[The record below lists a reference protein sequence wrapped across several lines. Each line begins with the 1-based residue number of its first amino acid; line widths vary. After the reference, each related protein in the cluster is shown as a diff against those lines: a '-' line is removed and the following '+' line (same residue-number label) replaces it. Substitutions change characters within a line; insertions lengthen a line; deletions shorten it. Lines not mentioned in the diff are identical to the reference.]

1 MHLKLGVKVALTAV
15 LVAGTGTAVYAA
27 YETGMVDKILNKDGV
42 EVQNFVDKDK
52 RIAEIWAKKNDL
64 SDTLKYTYEY
74 SEDKAENI
82 VLKQSVKAG
91 KKLSSGDTFT
101 LTVSKGF
108 DPDKEFE
115 FPDFTDKKKED
126 IEAWFTDNHFTS
138 VTYAYEAVE
147 DASKEEDSFISASV
161 EKGTKVKRS
170 AAIEIKLVT
179 KDIVVPDLANMSKE
193 DIQAWGDKW
202 NITISFEEQED
213 SMREE
218 GTIISVSAAKDSKVK
233 AGDTITVKI
242 AKKKSEDER
251 SNQETANQQTDNNA
265 NSKPR
270 DDNDNWNGG
279 STNTENGGGST
290 SGGSSEQPQ
299 PQPQVCPVNFDAVKE
314 VTVVPMSHISNGVS
328 YLLKKYGYDS
338 CSFTIQNNSSTT
350 SESMSAVGWWSD
362 GYSGIVY
369 IVDYPDLKG

>member
-27 YETGMVDKILNKDGV
+27 YETGMVDKILNKDGI

-91 KKLSSGDTFT
+91 KKISSGDTFT

-147 DASKEEDSFISASV
+147 DTSKEEDSFISASV

-202 NITISFEEQED
+202 NVTISFEEQED

-270 DDNDNWNGG
+270 DDNDTYVPPTQPEHP
-279 STNTENGGGST
+279 SQPEQPSEPVTYACPVTLDSRIYTMFGGGSSNSEIIDT
-290 SGGSSEQPQ
+290 ISSWYPG
-299 PQPQVCPVNFDAVKE
+299 CS
-314 VTVVPMSHISNGVS
+314 VTA
-328 YLLKKYGYDS
+328 D
-338 CSFTIQNNSSTT
+338 NSST
-350 SESMSAVGWWSD
+350 SGMMRLVKGGWHPNGNSAVINTEDMAS
-362 GYSGIVY
+362 
-369 IVDYPDLKG
+369 

>member
-27 YETGMVDKILNKDGV
+27 YETGMVDKILNKNGV

-91 KKLSSGDTFT
+91 KKISSGDTFT

-147 DASKEEDSFISASV
+147 DTSKEEDSFISASV

-202 NITISFEEQED
+202 NVTISFEEQED

-251 SNQETANQQTDNNA
+251 SNQETSNQQTDNNA

-270 DDNDNWNGG
+270 DDNDDWNGG

-314 VTVVPMSHISNGVS
+314 VTDVPMSRISNGVS

-350 SESMSAVGWWSD
+350 SEHMNAVDWWSD
-362 GYSGIVY
+362 GYSGVVY
-369 IVDYPDLKG
+369 IVDNIN

>member
-15 LVAGTGTAVYAA
+15 LVASTGTAVYAA
-27 YETGMVDKILNKDGV
+27 YETGMVDKILNKEGV

-82 VLKQSVKAG
+82 VLKQSVKVG
-91 KKLSSGDTFT
+91 KKISSGDTFT

-126 IEAWFTDNHFTS
+126 IGAWFTDNHFTS

-147 DASKEEDSFISASV
+147 DTSKEEDSFISASV

-202 NITISFEEQED
+202 NVTISFEEQED

-270 DDNDNWNGG
+270 DDNDDWNGG

-299 PQPQVCPVNFDAVKE
+299 PQPQVCPVSFDPTE
-314 VTVVPMSHISNGVS
+314 LTGVPMSGISNGVS
-328 YLLKKYGYDS
+328 YLLKMNGYGS

-350 SESMSAVGWWSD
+350 SDSMNAVGWCSD
-362 GYSGIVY
+362 GYSGVVY
-369 IVDYPDLKG
+369 IVDNSN

>member
-91 KKLSSGDTFT
+91 KKISSGDTFT

-147 DASKEEDSFISASV
+147 DTSKEEDSFISASV

-202 NITISFEEQED
+202 NVTISFEEQED

-251 SNQETANQQTDNNA
+251 SKEEIKFQQTDNNA
-265 NSKPR
+265 GSDPQDSNNK
-270 DDNDNWNGG
+270 WTGG
-279 STNTENGGGST
+279 SSNTENGGGNT
-290 SGGSSEQPQ
+290 SGGSAEQPQ
-299 PQPQVCPVNFDAVKE
+299 PQPQVCPVSLDVSDLTAISMN
-314 VTVVPMSHISNGVS
+314 TVNQSVS
-328 YLLKKYGYDS
+328 YLLSFSNYSS
-338 CSFTIQNNSSTT
+338 CPFTIVNQSSTT
-350 SESMSAVGWWSD
+350 SESMNVVGWWSD
-362 GYSGIVY
+362 GYSGVVY
-369 IVDYPDLKG
+369 IADNIN

>member
-27 YETGMVDKILNKDGV
+27 YETGIVDKILNKDGV

-82 VLKQSVKAG
+82 VLKQSVKVG
-91 KKLSSGDTFT
+91 KKISSGDTFT

-115 FPDFTDKKKED
+115 FPDFTDNKKED

-147 DASKEEDSFISASV
+147 DTSKEEDSFISASV

-202 NITISFEEQED
+202 NVTISFEEQED

-251 SNQETANQQTDNNA
+251 SSQETANQQTDNNA

-270 DDNDNWNGG
+270 DDNDNYVPP
-279 STNTENGGGST
+279 SQPSQPEQPSEPVTYACPVTLDEVFYTLYAS
-290 SGGSSEQPQ
+290 GSSNSEIIGEISRRYPG
-299 PQPQVCPVNFDAVKE
+299 CS
-314 VTVVPMSHISNGVS
+314 VTA
-328 YLLKKYGYDS
+328 
-338 CSFTIQNNSSTT
+338 NNSSTSGT
-350 SESMSAVGWWSD
+350 MGLVKGGWYPNGNSALIITEDKAS
-362 GYSGIVY
+362 
-369 IVDYPDLKG
+369 

>member
-1 MHLKLGVKVALTAV
+1 MHLKLGVKVALIAV
-15 LVAGTGTAVYAA
+15 LVASTGTAVYAA

-42 EVQNFVDKDK
+42 EVQNFVGKDK

-74 SEDKAENI
+74 SEDRAENI
-82 VLKQSVKAG
+82 VLNQSVKAG

-147 DASKEEDSFISASV
+147 DTSKEEDSFISASV

-270 DDNDNWNGG
+270 DDNDNYVPPSQPSQPEQPSEPVTYACPVTLDGYFYTLYG
-279 STNTENGGGST
+279 SGSSNSEIIGAVSSQYPGCSVTASNSST
-290 SGGSSEQPQ
+290 SGTMGL
-299 PQPQVCPVNFDAVKE
+299 VNWQF
-314 VTVVPMSHISNGVS
+314 NGNFGVIITEDKAS
-328 YLLKKYGYDS
+328 
-338 CSFTIQNNSSTT
+338 
-350 SESMSAVGWWSD
+350 
-362 GYSGIVY
+362 
-369 IVDYPDLKG
+369 